1 MDQNIKENGLK
12 IKSKV
17 LEHIAGQMAGNFKEN
32 GSTIIWMA
40 WEFIHGQTE
49 GAIWESIKTI
59 KNMVM
64 EYINGPTADY
74 IQDNGCAE
82 NNMDQEYIRQQILI
96 SNTDFGKK
104 ENVQN
109 GLNNKFQKKSA
120 WDKKISDYFL
130 ENQKI
135 NN

>member
-1 MDQNIKENGLK
+1 
-12 IKSKV
+12 
-17 LEHIAGQMAGNFKEN
+17 MAGNFKEN

-74 IQDNGCAE
+74 I
-82 NNMDQEYIRQQILI
+82 
-96 SNTDFGKK
+96 
-104 ENVQN
+104 
-109 GLNNKFQKKSA
+109 
-120 WDKKISDYFL
+120 
-130 ENQKI
+130 
-135 NN
+135 